1 MGKQT
6 GFDFARHWTRTKL
19 CSVCFSA
26 KRTRAANERDAVCAT
41 EREGVVGFNAIT
53 LGATFHALKILVFG
67 GIVRATKRTSNLSSP
82 VFERICSGPVLSR
95 EVAALGKGLA
105 ILLGKGVW

>member
-6 GFDFARHWTRTKL
+6 GFDLARHWTRTEL
-19 CSVCFSA
+19 CSVCV
-26 KRTRAANERDAVCAT
+26 KRTRVANEGGAVRAT

-67 GIVRATKRTSNLSSP
+67 GIVRATKRASNLSSP
-82 VFERICSGPVLSR
+82 VFERICNGPVLSR